1 VLAATLARAK
11 ETLVRATLLHDD
23 TEKTYAIVFDK
34 NDEFLAGI
42 TDFVQREG
50 ITAAHFT
57 AIGAFSKATLGY
69 FERDRKT
76 YKKIPV
82 NEQVEVLSLIGDVAL
97 ADGKPQIHAHV
108 VVGTSEGMARG
119 GHILEATVWP
129 TLEVVLTEEPVYLRK
144 RHDPETGLA
153 LIDTGASTPSPT

>member
-1 VLAATLARAK
+1 MDLALACAVRPIRVNDHALGSVPRAR
-11 ETLVRATLLHDD
+11 ETPVRATLLHDD

-82 NEQVEVLSLIGDVAL
+82 NEQVEVL
-97 ADGKPQIHAHV
+97 
-108 VVGTSEGMARG
+108 
-119 GHILEATVWP
+119 
-129 TLEVVLTEEPVYLRK
+129 
-144 RHDPETGLA
+144 
-153 LIDTGASTPSPT
+153 

>member
-1 VLAATLARAK
+1 M
-11 ETLVRATLLHDD
+11 RATLLHDD
-23 TEKTYAIVFDK
+23 TEKTYAVIFDK
-34 NDEFLAGI
+34 DDEFLAGLTEFI
-42 TDFVQREG
+42 TREH

-57 AIGAFSKATLGY
+57 AIGAFSRATLGY

-76 YKKIPV
+76 YKKIPIG
-82 NEQVEVLSLIGDVAL
+82 EQVEVLSLVGDVAI
-97 ADGKPQIHAHV
+97 ADDKPQIHAHV

-129 TLEVVLTEEPVYLRK
+129 TLEVILVEEPVYLRK

-153 LIDTGASTPSPT
+153 LFVAGASTVSSGRR